1 MPRMAVQADTYYA
14 KPSPVTDP
22 GRQAERLADLPRD
35 LAGLQRVAR
44 GLVLHYRAGDLA
56 AHGIPD
62 ERLSEID
69 SRYAEAMLERLL
81 ELDARPLT
89 QERPPQSRLIGCC
102 RDFTVLFLTMAR
114 RLGIPARGRVGFAT
128 YFVPG
133 FDVDHEVAEV
143 WDAGEGRWRLVD
155 AQLDDDHT
163 DPNDGARVNPLDVP
177 RDRFLVAGAAWLACR
192 RGDADPEKFLV
203 DPGLEVE
210 QLRGWP
216 YLRHNVIHDLA
227 ALNKVEMI
235 LWDEWGLMAEQ
246 QATERDLSLLDEV
259 AEATIAEDGAV
270 TELRRLYDS
279 EPRLRVPGT
288 ITSYNP
294 LTGEPRKVVL

>member
-1 MPRMAVQADTYYA
+1 MGVTVQAETYYA
-14 KPSPVTDP
+14 EQSPVTDP
-22 GRQAERLADLPRD
+22 GGQAERLSDLPRD

-44 GLVLHYRAGDLA
+44 GLVLHYRVGDLA
-56 AHGIPD
+56 THGIPE

-69 SRYAEAMLERLL
+69 SRYAETMLDRLGK
-81 ELDARPLT
+81 LDAGPLT
-89 QERPPQSRLIGCC
+89 QERPPQTRLIGCC

-114 RLGIPARGRVGFAT
+114 QLGIPARGRVGFAT

-133 FDVDHEVAEV
+133 FNVDHEVAEV

-163 DPNDGARVNPLDVP
+163 DANDGARVNPLDVP

-203 DPGLEVE
+203 DPGLELE

-216 YLRHNVIHDLA
+216 YLRHNVVHDLA

-235 LWDEWGLMAEQ
+235 LWDEWGLMEEEIGS
-246 QATERDLSLLDEV
+246 ERDLSLLDEV
-259 AEATIAEDGAV
+259 AGATISGDGDVA
-270 TELRRLYDS
+270 ELRRLYDS

-288 ITSYNP
+288 VTSYNP
-294 LTGEPRKVVL
+294 LTGEPRRLAL